1 MWRFCSWWCSLCC
14 FCGRLSLNLLR
25 VGCLK
30 FEKVGALILFHFGV
44 WALLKLSQFF
54 SFEMI
59 RVFFFS
65 VCLFVLV
72 RGRILVI
79 KREFCFISNDAPKK
93 IGGIVVFGIQ
103 VVMNPS
109 NFLFLTQKFGIWGQI
124 GKNSQPREINLWCD
138 QIMACSGKREKHILR
153 NQKWDKT
160 DWWWSK
166 RLSVKE
172 VLWEAGGR

>member
-1 MWRFCSWWCSLCC
+1 
-14 FCGRLSLNLLR
+14 
-25 VGCLK
+25 
-30 FEKVGALILFHFGV
+30 
-44 WALLKLSQFF
+44 
-54 SFEMI
+54 MI

-65 VCLFVLV
+65 PFVCLFVLV

-79 KREFCFISNDAPKK
+79 KREFCFTSNDAPKK

-109 NFLFLTQKFGIWGQI
+109 NFLFLTQKLGLWGQI

-138 QIMACSGKREKHILR
+138 QIMACSGNREKHILR

-160 DWWWSK
+160 DGGVRGLVSK
-166 RLSVKE
+166 SYCGSWGKVNPGFRREAEKYGKDCLLWVRLLLKSWA
-172 VLWEAGGR
+172 LG